1 VAFYFPSKKQLFP
14 LFNVYFSGFEILR
27 KGNTL
32 NKTPFYK
39 EKMIMNT
46 RGRSQLAL
54 GVILILLGA
63 WFLMDKTLPAFHA
76 LFSKYTEFP
85 LIMLV
90 IGAGILIVGLVL
102 GQPSMAIPAAI
113 VAGIGGIFYY
123 QETTNNYESWS
134 YMWALIPGFVGVG
147 IVLAGLLGDNTA
159 HNLKRGLNLMVIS
172 AVLFLVFAS
181 IFGGLDLLGNFGPA
195 ILLILLGV
203 WVLGNGLYRSFRK
216 KGE

>member
-1 VAFYFPSKKQLFP
+1 MK
-14 LFNVYFSGFEILR
+14 
-27 KGNTL
+27 
-32 NKTPFYK
+32 
-39 EKMIMNT
+39 MNT